1 MDEINCDVIQ
11 DLLPLYVDG
20 ELSESSKTLVDG
32 HLAFCETC
40 RAVRSNMEEE
50 VPVKKTKVDATA
62 PLRQFKRRRMKEIIL
77 VVISMLLPLLAVAVY
92 FLWPF
97 LRGIHSLTA
106 EELIVTEEADG
117 SVLITLD
124 EQAKGDPVLFCYE
137 MREKE
142 QIVLYL
148 LPAGVEHQYLNKLY
162 KLGKKMYDY
171 IFEPYYITVSG
182 NSQGGE
188 VRVSGGT
195 NPVAGSFMFGHV
207 GSILCPSSVEEIY
220 FLPDCT
226 ESEWM
231 EYVSYMDE
239 EIESLWENLT
249 ENPVF
254 SEGKF
259 LVTTDGYD
267 FEQLGDKVLL
277 WRKGME

>member
-1 MDEINCDVIQ
+1 MGEINCDVIQ

-20 ELSESSKTLVDG
+20 ELSESSRTLVDG
-32 HLAFCETC
+32 HLEHCETC

-50 VPVKKTKVDATA
+50 VPVKKTKVDAA
-62 PLRQFKRRRMKEIIL
+62 VPLRQFKRRQMKKIIL
-77 VVISMLLPLLAVAVY
+77 VVLIMLLPLLAMVVFLLRP
-92 FLWPF
+92 FLWGF
-97 LRGIHSLTA
+97 HSLTA
-106 EELIVTEEADG
+106 EELIVTEGAEG

-137 MREKE
+137 IRGKE

-148 LPAGVEHQYLNKLY
+148 LPAGVENQYFHKLY
-162 KLGKKMYDY
+162 RLEKKMYDY
-171 IFEPYYITVSG
+171 VFEPYCIDVSG
-182 NSQGGE
+182 NSQAG
-188 VRVSGGT
+188 RYHMSGGT
-195 NPVAGSFMFGHV
+195 NPVGGSFVFDQV
-207 GSILCPSSVEEIY
+207 GSILCPSSVDEIY

-226 ESEWM
+226 ENEWM

-239 EIESLWENLT
+239 EQHNLMENLV
-249 ENPVF
+249 ENSVF

-277 WRKGME
+277 WRKGTE